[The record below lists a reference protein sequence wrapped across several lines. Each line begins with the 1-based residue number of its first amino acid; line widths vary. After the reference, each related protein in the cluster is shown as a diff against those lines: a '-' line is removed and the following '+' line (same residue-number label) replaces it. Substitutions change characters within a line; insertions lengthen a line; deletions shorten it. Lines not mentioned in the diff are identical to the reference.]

1 MLEEKLEWI
10 NENNFILAFSIHK
23 DIKEFEKISNT
34 KFVDLKFAVNEN
46 KFYKVNVN
54 YKYDLGFTGI
64 IRPEQDKDIRR
75 RFIDEIRNN
84 TNLSSLKIFWNDN
97 TFLSQ
102 DEYLKKICE
111 SKVWFTSTGPG
122 DLIGTRYY
130 EVMATY
136 YSFNQ

>member
-1 MLEEKLEWI
+1 MEWI
-10 NENNFILAFSIHK
+10 KENNFILAFSIHK

-102 DEYLKKICE
+102 DEY
-111 SKVWFTSTGPG
+111 
-122 DLIGTRYY
+122 
-130 EVMATY
+130 
-136 YSFNQ
+136 